1 MNLISC
7 PPQSLR
13 KKERG
18 VLHQTLLVMR
28 LIILLTILCCLKV
41 TAAIHAQGISL
52 NVKDAPIA
60 NVLDEIK
67 KQSGYS
73 LITKDDL
80 LDNANKVTITI
91 KNAGIKEALEMC
103 FKNQPITY
111 ELVGKTIVI
120 KPKSPI
126 PKRKSKEILLFES
139 PVRGIVTD
147 TAGNPII
154 GATLRIRGTNIT
166 TVTDETGA
174 FILMRAPEN
183 AVLEITFIGYRTK
196 TVALTKDIR
205 TLQVTLHTDLAVL
218 KSVNVVSTG
227 YQDLPLERATGSFDQ
242 IDIKLLNRSV
252 STDIL
257 SKLKGIASGL
267 NFDNTAGNS
276 LGIAIRGRSTLV
288 SNTQPLIVLDN
299 FPYEGDINNINP
311 NDIES
316 VTVLKDAAA
325 SSIWGAFAGNG
336 VIVITTK
343 KGKFNQPLSIDFNS
357 NLTLQK
363 KPNLFYAGNQFLSS

>member
-1 MNLISC
+1 
-7 PPQSLR
+7 
-13 KKERG
+13 
-18 VLHQTLLVMR
+18 
-28 LIILLTILCCLKV
+28 
-41 TAAIHAQGISL
+41 
-52 NVKDAPIA
+52 
-60 NVLDEIK
+60 
-67 KQSGYS
+67 
-73 LITKDDL
+73 
-80 LDNANKVTITI
+80 
-91 KNAGIKEALEMC
+91 
-103 FKNQPITY
+103 
-111 ELVGKTIVI
+111 
-120 KPKSPI
+120 
-126 PKRKSKEILLFES
+126 
-139 PVRGIVTD
+139 
-147 TAGNPII
+147 
-154 GATLRIRGTNIT
+154 
-166 TVTDETGA
+166 
-174 FILMRAPEN
+174 MRAPEN

-363 KPNLFYAGNQFLSS
+363 NQIFSMREINF